1 MRLVPGKDYKSLKQC
16 CGMGRKRTQERFQ
29 MENRTAT
36 DSMQDINNKRSR
48 KRNTFGRN
56 KNEFSFSYTAFQ
68 GLVMV

>member
-1 MRLVPGKDYKSLKQC
+1 MDTREISDGKQ
-16 CGMGRKRTQERFQ
+16 
-29 MENRTAT
+29 RTAT
-36 DSMQDINNKRSR
+36 DSMQDINSKRSR